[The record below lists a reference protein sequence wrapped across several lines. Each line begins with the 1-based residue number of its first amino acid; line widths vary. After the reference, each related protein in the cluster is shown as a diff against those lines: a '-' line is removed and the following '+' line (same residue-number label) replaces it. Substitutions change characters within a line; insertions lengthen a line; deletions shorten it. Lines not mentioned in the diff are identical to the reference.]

1 MDPIL
6 SKLVALCLSFAS
18 AAYDQPP
25 PEVVAW
31 ETLQDAPEVHLGVT
45 CRMYIQFHS
54 LEQDWNPYQTRFGP
68 EGYLA
73 IRGWSDEQRLW
84 IEGEFNQPAARV
96 FVPRGGRL
104 ERLLGGV
111 KTNERIVLRCVVRTA
126 HLGRPWIEVQ
136 GFQRSRRTVPEG
148 TILHT
153 LKAMDLMGR
162 EAWALAIDQ
171 LDRALVAPLPEPVAA
186 DLRAIVARC
195 RAEMG
200 ARQISIAAPLGR

>member
-25 PEVVAW
+25 PELVAW
-31 ETLQDAPEVHLGVT
+31 GTLQDAPEVHLGAT

-54 LEQDWNPYQTRFGP
+54 LEEDWNPYQTRFGP
-68 EGYLA
+68 EDYLA
-73 IRGWSDEQRLW
+73 VRGWNDEQRLW
-84 IEGEFNQPAARV
+84 IAEEFDRPAARV

-104 ERLLGGV
+104 ERLLGRV
-111 KTNERIVLRCVVRTA
+111 KVNDRIVLRCIVRTA
-126 HLGRPWIEVQ
+126 HLGRPWVEVV
-136 GFQRSRRTVPEG
+136 GFQRSRRSVPEG
-148 TILHT
+148 TILHA
-153 LKAMDLMGR
+153 LKAMDLMRR

-171 LDRALVAPLPEPVAA
+171 LDRALAAPLPVPVAA
-186 DLRAIVARC
+186 DLRAIAARC

-200 ARQISIAAPLGR
+200 ARQISTAAPLGR